1 MFRFEMEAV
10 LNYRT
15 RMEELCQLAFSD
27 AMKRLQIARYVLEDI
42 KKEKNALI
50 RHLIKMQADTFHSD
64 VIQRQFAFIEYLK
77 DKEEKQV
84 AVVFK
89 AEEEAN
95 GKREELLEAVKRRK
109 AMETLREKKMAEYI
123 CETAAK
129 DRKELDDF
137 SIIKFGNG
145 VRK

>member
-15 RMEELCQLAFSD
+15 QLEEQCQLAFSN
-27 AMKRLQIARYVLEDI
+27 AMKRLQIARSVLEDL

-50 RHLIKMQADTFHSD
+50 RHLVKMQANTLHPDM
-64 VIQRQFAFIEYLK
+64 IQRHFAFIEYLK
-77 DKEEKQV
+77 CKEEKQV
-84 AVVFK
+84 AIICK

-95 GKREELLEAVKRRK
+95 AKREDLLEAVKKRK
-109 AMETLREKKMAEYI
+109 AMETLREKRMAEYI
-123 CETAAK
+123 FETAAK

-137 SIIKFGNG
+137 AIIKFGNG
-145 VRK
+145 MRR

>member
-10 LNYRT
+10 LNYRAQI
-15 RMEELCQLAFSD
+15 EEQCQLAFTD
-27 AMKRLQIARYVLEDI
+27 ALKRLQISRDILEDL

-50 RHLIKMQADTFHSD
+50 RHLVKMQVNTLHSD
-64 VIQRQFAFIEYLK
+64 VIQRHFAFIEYLK
-77 DKEEKQV
+77 GKEEKQI
-84 AVVFK
+84 AVVCK

-95 GKREELLEAVKRRK
+95 VKREDLLEAVKKRK
-109 AMETLREKKMAEYI
+109 AMETLREKKMAEYLS
-123 CETAAK
+123 ETAAK

-145 VRK
+145 MRK